1 MGDKME
7 NEKIIIILLVVILAL
22 LLSAFM
28 LFGPFSGKDV
38 EMSVITSDTLYDGDN
53 FGISLKSSEG
63 TPVANAVVNVT
74 IIDEKGEKN
83 TKTITTDKNGEGFL
97 QLNGLTPGKYN
108 IELAYSGGN
117 GYKAGT
123 ASHVMEM
130 AASTTSVSGDS
141 SQASPAKTVT
151 LNLNN
156 YDERVSQN
164 IGEYKIEAMKWKGT
178 GVGGLGVWV
187 YKSGQLID
195 KSFYSSR
202 GYICM
207 NGQWKWTQWDNGE
220 EGATYH
226 KYPVSNDVEIQKVE
240 VQLNIK

>member
-1 MGDKME
+1 ME

-22 LLSAFM
+22 LASAFM
-28 LFGPFSGKDV
+28 LFGPFLGKDV
-38 EMSVITSDTLYDGDN
+38 EMTVTTPATLYDGDN
-53 FGISLKSSEG
+53 FGISLKSSDG
-63 TPVANAVVNVT
+63 NPVANAVVDVT

-117 GYKAGT
+117 GYKSST
-123 ASHVMEM
+123 ASHTIEM
-130 AASTTSVSGDS
+130 AASTTSVSVGS
-141 SQASPAKTVT
+141 SQAAPAKTVT

-178 GVGGLGVWV
+178 GVGGMGVWV
-187 YKSGQLID
+187 YKNGQMID
-195 KSFYSSR
+195 KSSYSSR

-207 NGQWKWTQWDNGE
+207 NGQWKWTQWDDGE

-240 VQLNIK
+240 VKLT